1 MFRIFMFRRVLAL
14 SAGVL
19 VVLTSFPGWAQTAPP
34 AATLQELGE
43 HVGSGVTLTV
53 TDAAGRRVT
62 GKLVEITPTHLTVR
76 ANGSERTFTPDIL
89 AEVRRRERD
98 SFLNGALI
106 GGAVGAIPLII
117 IVSSNWCSDE
127 GPNCGSA
134 DTTAMLYLAAG
145 VGAGIGVDGLI
156 AKSTL
161 VYRRP
166 AVGVDLKPLV
176 DRRRAG
182 VVLMVRF

>member
-1 MFRIFMFRRVLAL
+1 MFRTFTLRPALAL

-19 VVLTSFPGWAQTAPP
+19 VFLTSFPSWAQAPLP
-34 AATLQELGE
+34 AVTLQELAQ
-43 HVGSGVTLTV
+43 HVGSGATLTV
-53 TDAAGRRVT
+53 TDAGGRKVT
-62 GKLVEITPTHLTVR
+62 GELVELTPTHLTVR

-117 IVSSNWCSDE
+117 IASSNWCSDE
-127 GPNCGSA
+127 GPNCGGA

-145 VGAGIGVDGLI
+145 VGAGIGLDALI

-161 VYRRP
+161 VYRRR
-166 AVGVDLKPLV
+166 AVALALKPLV
-176 DRRRAG
+176 NHGRAG
-182 VVLMVRF
+182 MGLSVRF